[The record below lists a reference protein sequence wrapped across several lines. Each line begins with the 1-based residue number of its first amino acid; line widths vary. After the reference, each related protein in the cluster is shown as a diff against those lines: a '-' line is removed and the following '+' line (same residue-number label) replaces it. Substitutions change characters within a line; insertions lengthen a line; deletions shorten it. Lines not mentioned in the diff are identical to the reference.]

1 MDSSARWFL
10 AGIIVSLVNSGF
22 VILFL
27 FLPRISDGS
36 ALDIFNNEPIQA
48 EEIIAPKVVVE
59 YKVVILNDSGD
70 ILFSESEL
78 DDEAVDSLAAVFEKL
93 QGDLDQQSAEES
105 QPKTLS
111 LSGENFSE
119 DRSLILPLSGAQDV
133 VAVPDFVSLQR
144 PIASSAW
151 LVADDTLF
159 LKLISVTASEN
170 DTLTA
175 SVSEVPINTAMFGN
189 PSVISVNFD
198 NEGTL
203 WVLLQEDNG
212 WRLTRRSP
220 ASDEWQVAMSGRTTK
235 SDLTPTDFIIG
246 EDGAIY
252 IASSYPPA
260 IYRYDAGSEKMD
272 LVSAV
277 NDRATSVVEVP
288 QGLVVSGPS
297 KSATAFDEEYMQVL
311 TINRIEIRE
320 SIEDPRSSGQFS
332 KYFKEW
338 SSDYPTCGSNA
349 KSVIQEPISLS
360 WAGEYG
366 LVITNASSN
375 TVVLQPRGQEGQ
387 ILWGNSDCSSGSS
400 IDSLDKPIGV
410 SIDEQQNIAII
421 DGGNGRLVILH
432 HGDAEED

>member
-1 MDSSARWFL
+1 
-10 AGIIVSLVNSGF
+10 V
-22 VILFL
+22 
-27 FLPRISDGS
+27 
-36 ALDIFNNEPIQA
+36 LDIFNNEPIQT
-48 EEIIAPKVVVE
+48 EEIKAPEVVVE

-93 QGDLDQQSAEES
+93 RGDLDQKRAEEL
-105 QPKTLS
+105 QPKTHS
-111 LSGENFSE
+111 LSAKNYSE
-119 DRSLILPLSGAQDV
+119 ERSLILPLSGAQDV

-151 LVADDTLF
+151 LVADETLF
-159 LKLISVTASEN
+159 LKLISVNTSEN
-170 DTLTA
+170 DALTA
-175 SVSEVPINTAMFGN
+175 SVSEVPIDTASFGN
-189 PSVISVNFD
+189 PLVTSVNFD

-220 ASDEWQVAMSGRTTK
+220 ASDEWLVAMSGRTTK
-235 SDLTPTDFIIG
+235 TDLTPTDFIIG
-246 EDGAIY
+246 ESGAIY
-252 IASSYPPA
+252 ITSSYPPA
-260 IYRYDAGSEKMD
+260 IYRFDAGSGKMD

-277 NDRATSVVEVP
+277 NDRATSVVEAP

-297 KSATAFDEEYMQVL
+297 KSSTAFDEEYMQVL
-311 TINRIEIRE
+311 TINRIEIGE

-338 SSDYPTCGSNA
+338 SSDYPTCGPNA

-360 WAGEYG
+360 WGGQHG
-366 LVITNASSN
+366 LVIANASSN
-375 TVVLQPRGQEGQ
+375 TVVLQPTGRQGQ

-400 IDSLDKPIGV
+400 INSLDKPIGV

-421 DGGNGRLVILH
+421 DGGNDRLIILH
-432 HGDAEED
+432 HGDTDED

>member
-36 ALDIFNNEPIQA
+36 VLDIFNNEPIQA
-48 EEIIAPKVVVE
+48 EEIIAPEVVVE
-59 YKVVILNDSGD
+59 YKVVILNDLGD

-93 QGDLDQQSAEES
+93 RDDLDQQSAEES
-105 QPKTLS
+105 QPKTHLLS
-111 LSGENFSE
+111 EKNFRE
-119 DRSLILPLSGAQDV
+119 DRSLILPFSGAQDV
-133 VAVPDFVSLQR
+133 VAVPEFVSLDR

-151 LVADDTLF
+151 LVADETLF
-159 LKLISVTASEN
+159 LKLISVNTSEN

-175 SVSEVPINTAMFGN
+175 SVSEVQIDTAMFGN
-189 PSVISVNFD
+189 PSVISVDFD
-198 NEGTL
+198 NEGAL

-220 ASDEWQVAMSGRTTK
+220 ANNEWLVAMSGRTTK
-235 SDLTPTDFIIG
+235 TDLTPTDFIIG
-246 EDGAIY
+246 EGGVIY
-252 IASSYPPA
+252 ITSSYPPA
-260 IYRYDAGSEKMD
+260 IYRYDVGSGKMD

-277 NDRATSVVEVP
+277 NDRATSVVEAP

-297 KSATAFDEEYMQVL
+297 KSSTAFDEEYMQVL
-311 TINRIEIRE
+311 TINRIEIGE

-332 KYFKEW
+332 KYFNEW
-338 SSDYPTCGSNA
+338 SSDYPTCESNA

-360 WAGEYG
+360 WAGEHG
-366 LVITNASSN
+366 LVIANASSN
-375 TVVLQPRGQEGQ
+375 TVVLQPNGQEGQ
-387 ILWGNSDCSSGSS
+387 ILWGNSDCSAGSS
-400 IDSLDKPIGV
+400 IDSLDNPIGV

-421 DGGNGRLVILH
+421 DGGNDRLVILH

>member
-36 ALDIFNNEPIQA
+36 ALDIFNNEPIQTEKIA
-48 EEIIAPKVVVE
+48 EPEVVIE
-59 YKVVILNDSGD
+59 YKVVILNDLGD

-93 QGDLDQQSAEES
+93 RGDLDQQSAEEL

-111 LSGENFSE
+111 LSGKNFSE
-119 DRSLILPLSGAQDV
+119 ERSLILPLSGAQDV
-133 VAVPDFVSLQR
+133 VAVPDFVSLER
-144 PIASSAW
+144 PVASSTW
-151 LVADDTLF
+151 LVADGTLF
-159 LKLISVTASEN
+159 LKLISVNTSEN
-170 DTLTA
+170 DALTA
-175 SVSEVPINTAMFGN
+175 SVSEVPIDTAMFGN
-189 PSVISVNFD
+189 PLVVAVNFD
-198 NEGTL
+198 SEGTL

-220 ASDEWQVAMSGRTTK
+220 ASDEWLVAMSGRTTK
-235 SDLTPTDFIIG
+235 TDLTPTDFIVG

-252 IASSYPPA
+252 ITSSYPPA
-260 IYRYDAGSEKMD
+260 IYRYDAESVKMN

-277 NDRATSVVEVP
+277 NDRATSVVEAP
-288 QGLVVSGPS
+288 HGLVVSGPS
-297 KSATAFDEEYMQVL
+297 KSSTAFDEEYMQVL
-311 TINRIEIRE
+311 TINRIEIGE

-332 KYFKEW
+332 KYFMEW
-338 SSDYPTCGSNA
+338 SSDYPTCGSNT

-360 WAGEYG
+360 WAGEHG
-366 LVITNASSN
+366 LVIANASSN
-375 TVVLQPRGQEGQ
+375 TVVLQPNGQEGQ

-400 IDSLDKPIGV
+400 MDSLDNPIGV

-421 DGGNGRLVILH
+421 DGGNDRLVILY
-432 HGDAEED
+432 HGDTEED